1 MDNKTVP
8 PYFNFT
14 LFKSYEHVRIV
25 YFLITILAYFLI
37 ILFNVTILLTVFKNK
52 SLHEPIYL
60 IMSFLLLNSLFGS
73 SALFPRLS
81 ADLLSNTHRISR
93 PACLI
98 QLFFIYSYAISEFT
112 VLSVMAYDRYIA
124 ICEPLLYH
132 KIMTQRKTFLLI
144 FCAFFWAFF
153 CMTIAVVFSSRR
165 PLCGNQIPRLYCS
178 NWAVVRLSCMSTVA
192 NNIYGYLVT
201 LTTVFLPAS
210 FILFTYIR
218 ILIVCRKSTA
228 EFRGKALQTCLPH
241 IVSFVTYSIASF
253 SDIAL
258 SRYEPGQIADALV
271 LMISLEFIVIPP
283 LLNPL
288 IYGLNLPDIRRKV
301 LSMMTSAK
309 ATFIS

>member
-14 LFKSYEHVRIV
+14 LFKGYEHVRIV

-37 ILFNVTILLTVFKNK
+37 ILFNVTILLAVFKDK

-60 IMSFLLLNSLFGS
+60 LMSFLLLNSLYGS

-93 PACLI
+93 PACYV
-98 QLFFIYSYAISEFT
+98 QLFVIYTYGISEFT
-112 VLSVMAYDRYIA
+112 VLTVMAYDRYVA
-124 ICEPLLYH
+124 ICDPLLYH

-144 FCAFFWAFF
+144 FCAFSWSFF
-153 CMTIAVVFSSRR
+153 CLSVAIVLSTRL
-165 PLCGNQIPRLYCS
+165 PLCGNKIPQVYCS
-178 NWAVVRLSCMSTVA
+178 NWAVVRLSCVSTVL
-192 NNIYGYLVT
+192 NNIWGYFVS

-241 IVSFVTYSIASF
+241 IVSFVTYSFATF

-258 SRYEPGQIADALV
+258 SRFEPGQIADVVV
-271 LMISLEFIVIPP
+271 LIISLEFIVIPP

-288 IYGLNLPDIRRKV
+288 IYGLNLPDIRRRI
-301 LSMMTSAK
+301 LSMMTSVK